1 MEGKRQP
8 GIVRGIEEFIRFV
21 NVSLHLIFFG
31 RIEIRQQS
39 VNRRRESHFETTHGT
54 TQAGKINFMKAITV
68 FLSALGA
75 IALTTIAQDADNTTA
90 AATATTKEVT
100 AKTENAAPAETR
112 AAAPI
117 GDNEK
122 GLRLNFRGVPL
133 DQVLNY
139 MSDAAG
145 FIINIAP
152 NTEVK
157 GKVDVWSN
165 QPLDKEEAV
174 QLLNTV
180 LSQNGLAAVRTGRT
194 LTIINRSTAKTN
206 NRVPVKIGPDPKQIP
221 QSDEI
226 VTQIIPVKYV
236 NAAALVQ
243 NLQPLLPED
252 AQNGLSANEAG
263 NSLILT
269 APQSDVH
276 RMAEIVAALDTAV
289 ANVSQIK
296 VFQLKY
302 ADAKALV
309 DSVKELF
316 TPPAAQNQGPGGGR
330 GQFFQNIFGG
340 GGGGPFGAGG
350 GGGPFGGGGGGGGP
364 GVGGRGGFGGG
375 NNARGNTSATAARVV
390 AVADERSNSL
400 VVAAAAGGMPEIERL
415 VKEIDVPVDEVTEI
429 RLFPL
434 QKSDPYELVDLLT
447 QLFPDPT
454 TSNQQGQNRFGGF
467 RGGFGQGGGFGGG
480 NRFGCGNRGQTTTS
494 ERAIK
499 QRRVMAVADGGT
511 SSVIVTASRDLMPQ
525 IEAMVRQLDGS
536 KAKKKHVFVYN
547 LENADV
553 TQVQQIVRDMFDTG
567 NNSVNNNQQSALSSR
582 QTQAIQNQNSS
593 ANGLGQGF
601 GGGGGGGGGGLGNQF
616 GR

>member
-1 MEGKRQP
+1 MKP
-8 GIVRGIEEFIRFV
+8 TT
-21 NVSLHLIFFG
+21 LI
-31 RIEIRQQS
+31 
-39 VNRRRESHFETTHGT
+39 
-54 TQAGKINFMKAITV
+54 
-68 FLSALGA
+68 LSTLGA
-75 IALTTIAQDADNTTA
+75 IALVTFAQDADKTA
-90 AATATTKEVT
+90 AATATTKET
-100 AKTENAAPAETR
+100 AEKAAPAETT
-112 AAAPI
+112 AAAPV
-117 GDNEK
+117 GENEK

-133 DQVLNY
+133 TQVLDY

-180 LSQNGLAAVRTGRT
+180 LNQNSLAAVRTGRT
-194 LTIINRSTAKTN
+194 LTIINRGAAKTN
-206 NRVPVKIGPDPKQIP
+206 SRIPVKIGPDPKLIP

-269 APQSDVH
+269 APQTDVH

-316 TPPAAQNQGPGGGR
+316 TPPAQQNQGPGGGR

-340 GGGGPFGAGG
+340 GGG
-350 GGGPFGGGGGGGGP
+350 PFGGGGPGGGGP
-364 GVGGRGGFGGG
+364 GGGGRGGFGGG
-375 NNARGNTSATAARVV
+375 GNTARGNTSATQARVV
-390 AVADERSNSL
+390 AVADERSNAL
-400 VVAAAAGGMPEIERL
+400 IVAAVPDAMPEIERL

-434 QKSDPYELVDLLT
+434 QNSDPYEMVDLLT

-454 TSNQQGQNRFGGF
+454 TSNNQNQNRFGGF
-467 RGGFGQGGGFGGG
+467 RGGFGGGGFGGGGGGGFGGG
-480 NRFGCGNRGQTTTS
+480 NRFGNRNQTGTTS
-494 ERAIK
+494 DRAVK
-499 QRRVMAVADGGT
+499 QSRVISVADART

-525 IEAMVRQLDGS
+525 IEAMIRQLDS
-536 KAKKKHVFVYN
+536 SRAKQKHVFVYN
-547 LENADV
+547 IENADV
-553 TQVQQIVRDMFDTG
+553 SQVEQIVRDMFDTS
-567 NNSVNNNQQSALSSR
+567 NNSRNQSTTSALANR
-582 QTQAIQNQNSS
+582 QNQAIQNQNVGG

-601 GGGGGGGGGGLGNQF
+601 GGGGGGGGGLGNQF

>member
-1 MEGKRQP
+1 
-8 GIVRGIEEFIRFV
+8 
-21 NVSLHLIFFG
+21 
-31 RIEIRQQS
+31 
-39 VNRRRESHFETTHGT
+39 
-54 TQAGKINFMKAITV
+54 MKAKRII
-68 FLSALGA
+68 LSALGA
-75 IALTTIAQDADNTTA
+75 LALTTFAQDADKITP
-90 AATATTKEVT
+90 ATPAATTKE
-100 AKTENAAPAETR
+100 ATEKAAPAETR
-112 AAAPI
+112 PAAPI

-122 GLRLNFRGVPL
+122 GLRLNFRGAPL

-180 LSQNGLAAVRTGRT
+180 LNQNGLAAVRTGRT
-194 LTIINRSTAKTN
+194 LTIINRDTAKTN
-206 NRVPVKIGPDPKQIP
+206 NRVPVKTGAEPGKIP
-221 QSDEI
+221 QSDEM

-243 NLQPLLPED
+243 NLQPLLPEY

-269 APQSDVH
+269 AAQTDVR
-276 RMAEIVAALDTAV
+276 RMAEIVAALDTAI
-289 ANVSQIK
+289 ANVSEIK
-296 VFQLKY
+296 VFKLQY
-302 ADAKALV
+302 ADAKTLV

-316 TPPAAQNQGPGGGR
+316 TPPQQQNQAGGGR
-330 GQFFQNIFGG
+330 GQFFQNLFGG
-340 GGGGPFGAGG
+340 GGPGG
-350 GGGPFGGGGGGGGP
+350 GGGPFGGGGGPFGGG
-364 GVGGRGGFGGG
+364 GGNRGNFGGG
-375 NNARGNTSATAARVV
+375 NTSRGNTSATAARVV

-400 VVAAAAGGMPEIERL
+400 IVAAAADAMPEIDRL

-434 QKSDPYELVDLLT
+434 QNSDPYELVDLLT

-467 RGGFGQGGGFGGG
+467 RGGFGGGG
-480 NRFGCGNRGQTTTS
+480 NRFGGGGFNRGQQSTTS
-494 ERAIK
+494 ERAVK
-499 QRRVMAVADGGT
+499 QSRVMAVADART
-511 SSVIVTASRDLMPQ
+511 SSLIVTASRDLMPQ
-525 IEAMVRQLDGS
+525 IEAMVRQLDSS
-536 KAKKKHVFVYN
+536 KAKKKKVFVYN

-553 TQVQQIVRDMFDTG
+553 TQVEQIVRDMFDTSNASR
-567 NNSVNNNQQSALSSR
+567 NNQQQSALANR
-582 QTQAIQNQNSS
+582 QTQAIQNQNTGG
-593 ANGLGQGF
+593 NVGQGF
-601 GGGGGGGGGGLGNQF
+601 GGGGGGNLGNQF

>member
-1 MEGKRQP
+1 
-8 GIVRGIEEFIRFV
+8 
-21 NVSLHLIFFG
+21 
-31 RIEIRQQS
+31 
-39 VNRRRESHFETTHGT
+39 
-54 TQAGKINFMKAITV
+54 MKAKRII
-68 FLSALGA
+68 FSALGA
-75 IALTTIAQDADNTTA
+75 LALTAFAQDADQKA
-90 AATATTKEVT
+90 APITKEAT
-100 AKTENAAPAETR
+100 EKTPAAETR
-112 AAAPI
+112 PAASI
-117 GDNEK
+117 GDDEK
-122 GLRLNFRGVPL
+122 GLRLNFRGVSL

-139 MSDAAG
+139 MSEAAG

-152 NTEVK
+152 STEVK

-165 QPLDKEEAV
+165 QPLTKEEAV

-194 LTIINRSTAKTN
+194 LTIINRNTAKTN
-206 NRVPVKIGPDPKQIP
+206 NRVPVKIGPDPDKIP

-269 APQSDVH
+269 APQSDIH

-316 TPPAAQNQGPGGGR
+316 TPPTQQNQPGGGR
-330 GQFFQNIFGG
+330 GQFFQNLFGG
-340 GGGGPFGAGG
+340 GGPGGG
-350 GGGPFGGGGGGGGP
+350 GGGPFGGGGGGPGG
-364 GVGGRGGFGGG
+364 GFNRGNFGGG

-400 VVAAAAGGMPEIERL
+400 IVAAAADAMPEIDRL

-434 QKSDPYELVDLLT
+434 QNSDPNELVDLLT

-454 TSNQQGQNRFGGF
+454 TSNQQGGNRFGGF
-467 RGGFGQGGGFGGG
+467 RGGFGGGGFGGG
-480 NRFGCGNRGQTTTS
+480 GFGGNRFGGGNRGGQTGTS
-494 ERAIK
+494 ERAVK
-499 QRRVMAVADGGT
+499 QSRVMAVADART
-511 SSVIVTASRDLMPQ
+511 SSLIVTASRDLMPQ
-525 IEAMVRQLDGS
+525 IEAMVKQLDSS
-536 KAKKKHVFVYN
+536 KAKRKHVYVYN

-553 TQVQQIVRDMFDTG
+553 TQVEQIVRDMFDTS
-567 NNSVNNNQQSALSSR
+567 NNSRNNNQQSALANR
-582 QTQAIQNQNSS
+582 QTQAIQNQNVGG
-593 ANGLGQGF
+593 ANGIGQGL
-601 GGGGGGGGGGLGNQF
+601 GGGGGNLGGQF

>member
-1 MEGKRQP
+1 MKP
-8 GIVRGIEEFIRFV
+8 TT
-21 NVSLHLIFFG
+21 LI
-31 RIEIRQQS
+31 
-39 VNRRRESHFETTHGT
+39 
-54 TQAGKINFMKAITV
+54 
-68 FLSALGA
+68 LSALGA
-75 IALTTIAQDADNTTA
+75 IALTAFAQNANDNSAVQTKEAADKPAVATEIRP
-90 AATATTKEVT
+90 AATATPVSE
-100 AKTENAAPAETR
+100 
-112 AAAPI
+112 
-117 GDNEK
+117 NEK
-122 GLRLNFRGVPL
+122 GLRMNFRGVRL
-133 DQVLNY
+133 EDVLNY

-180 LSQNGLAAVRTGRT
+180 LNQNGLAAVRTGRT
-194 LTIINRSTAKTN
+194 LTIINRSSAKTN
-206 NRVPVKIGPDPKQIP
+206 NRVPVKTGAEPGKIP

-243 NLQPLLPED
+243 NLQPLLPDD
-252 AQNGLSANEAG
+252 AQTGLSANEAG
-263 NSLILT
+263 NSILLT
-269 APQSDVH
+269 APQTDVH
-276 RMAEIVAALDTAV
+276 RMAEIIAALDTAV

-316 TPPAAQNQGPGGGR
+316 TPPAQQQQGPGGGR
-330 GQFFQNIFGG
+330 GQFFQQMFGG
-340 GGGGPFGAGG
+340 GGPG
-350 GGGPFGGGGGGGGP
+350 GGGPFGGGGP
-364 GVGGRGGFGGG
+364 GGRGGFGG
-375 NNARGNTSATAARVV
+375 NTARGNTSATQARVV

-400 VVAAAAGGMPEIERL
+400 IVAAVPDAMPEIERL

-434 QKSDPYELVDLLT
+434 QNSDPYEMVDLLT

-454 TSNQQGQNRFGGF
+454 TSNNQTQNRFGGF
-467 RGGFGQGGGFGGG
+467 RGGFGGGGFGG
-480 NRFGCGNRGQTTTS
+480 NRFGNRGQQNTTS
-494 ERAIK
+494 ERAVK
-499 QRRVMAVADGGT
+499 QSRVISVADART

-525 IEAMVRQLDGS
+525 IEAMIKQLDS
-536 KAKKKHVFVYN
+536 SRAKQKKVYVYN
-547 LENADV
+547 IENADV
-553 TQVQQIVRDMFDTG
+553 TQIEQIVRDMFDTS
-567 NNSVNNNQQSALSSR
+567 NNSRNQNQQSALATR
-582 QTQAIQNQNSS
+582 QTQAIQNQNTSGV
-593 ANGLGQGF
+593 NGIGQGF
-601 GGGGGGGGGGLGNQF
+601 GGGGGAGLGNAF

>member
-1 MEGKRQP
+1 
-8 GIVRGIEEFIRFV
+8 
-21 NVSLHLIFFG
+21 
-31 RIEIRQQS
+31 
-39 VNRRRESHFETTHGT
+39 
-54 TQAGKINFMKAITV
+54 MKATTV
-68 FLSALGA
+68 ILSAFGA
-75 IALTTIAQDADNTTA
+75 IALTAFAQDADKP
-90 AATATTKEVT
+90 ATATTTKD
-100 AKTENAAPAETR
+100 ATEKAAPAETI
-112 AAAPI
+112 AAAPV
-117 GDNEK
+117 GENEK

-133 DQVLNY
+133 TQVLDY

-180 LSQNGLAAVRTGRT
+180 LNQNGLAAVRTGRT
-194 LTIINRSTAKTN
+194 LTVINRSTAKTN
-206 NRVPVKIGPDPKQIP
+206 NRVPVKIGPDPTKIP

-269 APQSDVH
+269 APQTDVH

-316 TPPAAQNQGPGGGR
+316 TPPAQQNQGPGGGR
-330 GQFFQNIFGG
+330 GQFFQNVF
-340 GGGGPFGAGG
+340 G
-350 GGGPFGGGGGGGGP
+350 GGGPFGGGGGPFSGGGP
-364 GVGGRGGFGGG
+364 GGGGPGGGRGGFGGG
-375 NNARGNTSATAARVV
+375 NTARGNTSATQARVV
-390 AVADERSNSL
+390 AVADERSNAL
-400 VVAAAAGGMPEIERL
+400 IVAAVPDAMPEIERL

-434 QKSDPYELVDLLT
+434 QNSDPYEMVDLLT

-454 TSNQQGQNRFGGF
+454 TSNNQNQNRFGGF
-467 RGGFGQGGGFGGG
+467 RGGFGGGGFGGG
-480 NRFGCGNRGQTTTS
+480 APGGGGFGGNRFGNRNQTTTS
-494 ERAIK
+494 ERAVK
-499 QRRVMAVADGGT
+499 QSRVVSVADART

-525 IEAMVRQLDGS
+525 IEAMIRQLDGS

-582 QTQAIQNQNSS
+582 QTQAIQNQNSG

-601 GGGGGGGGGGLGNQF
+601 GGGGGGGGGLGNQF